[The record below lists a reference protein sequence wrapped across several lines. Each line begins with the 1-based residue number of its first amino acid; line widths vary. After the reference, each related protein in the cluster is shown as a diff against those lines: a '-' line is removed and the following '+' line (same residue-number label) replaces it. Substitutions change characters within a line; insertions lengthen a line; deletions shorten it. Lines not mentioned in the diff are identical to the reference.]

1 VFKSRFSSIKFLILS
16 LIDPRLASFFLL
28 NTAYFYF
35 SYSFWFTL
43 FSQFYITFSMLSI
56 NRFLFD
62 YINCLIRFNKVN
74 TKYLHIKS
82 YFVLLFYI
90 LITILKF
97 IMTRKNYNYLYD
109 MIKQKT
115 RVIWMTQTFN
125 GIIRE

>member
-1 VFKSRFSSIKFLILS
+1 
-16 LIDPRLASFFLL
+16 
-28 NTAYFYF
+28 
-35 SYSFWFTL
+35 
-43 FSQFYITFSMLSI
+43 MLSI

-115 RVIWMTQTFN
+115 RVI
-125 GIIRE
+125 